1 MLQRL
6 TELYYRLT
14 LERPLVVALAALLL
28 LAVAM
33 WFSQDFK
40 LDASSDSLVLEND
53 QDLRFYRA
61 VRARYGSDD
70 FLVVTLQPKVGLFTK
85 DSLSNIR
92 RLRDELAE
100 LERVESVLSILDVP
114 LIDSPRVSVSQLQE
128 QVRTLETEGMD
139 ISKARLEFRNSPL
152 YRSLLSSVDEKTT
165 ALLVY
170 LKHDKAQVELQD
182 QRDLIWE
189 KQMATKLTAEES
201 GQLKQISAEI
211 RQHNTRLQAQLQ
223 NDIAAVR
230 AILEKYKDKGEIHLG
245 GVPMIASD
253 MIDFIDTDIR
263 VFGIGVTL
271 FLILLLTVAFKR
283 PRWVL
288 VPMLICVVSAILMVG
303 FLGMVDWRVTVVS
316 SNFISLLLIITLS
329 LAVHLIVR
337 HQELHAEDPNR
348 SQLWML
354 KETMRSKFAP
364 SVYTSLTTMVAFAS
378 LIVSGIRP
386 VIDFGWM
393 MVVGVGLA
401 FIVAF
406 LLFPAALARLRTGTP
421 VLRQHDSTVAFT
433 RSLANGIERF
443 GNPVLAIYLLIVVL
457 GLIGIGKLSVENR
470 FIDYFK
476 ESTEIY
482 KGMVLID
489 QELGGTTP
497 LDVVLEPSKDFLQSK
512 QGGDDVES
520 APDAE
525 ESQASE
531 QPEQDGAVVADQ
543 TQEMQ
548 EDTAPMDETLP
559 DGDIPEEDLAAA
571 SEDEVPEED
580 FEDIDLDLDAEFEGE
595 EVGISGE
602 SYWFNMFQLAD
613 VKKIHEY
620 LDSLPETGKVLSLYT
635 TMSMMTMLNN
645 DTPLDNMSL
654 AVVHKRLPDDIKSQ
668 ILDPYMSKDGNQIRF
683 GIRVIDSD
691 INLQRDALLKKIKH
705 DLINKFNL
713 EEGQVKLSGMLVLY
727 NNVLQSLFRSQIL
740 TLSMVFVAIFFMFMM
755 LFRHWKLAAIGV
767 VPTVVAAGI
776 ILGLM
781 GWLGITLDIM
791 TITIAAITIGIGV
804 DNAIH
809 YIHRFR
815 VELEVDGDYWAA
827 VKRCHSSVGRAIY
840 YTSITV
846 TLGFSIMAVSNFIP
860 SIYFG
865 ILTGTAMVVA
875 LIGNL
880 TLLPLLLV
888 KLKPLG
894 VR

>member
-6 TELYYRLT
+6 TELYYRLS
-14 LERPLVVALAALLL
+14 LERPLVVGLATLLI
-28 LAVAM
+28 LAVAV

-85 DSLSNIR
+85 ESLSNIR
-92 RLRDELAE
+92 KLRDELAG

-114 LIDSPRVSVSQLQE
+114 LIDSPRVSVSELQE

-152 YRSLLSSVDEKTT
+152 YRSLLTSADEKTT

-170 LKHDKAQVELQD
+170 LKHDQAQSELQN
-182 QRDLIWE
+182 QRDLLWE
-189 KQMATKLTAEES
+189 KQMGTKLDAQELEK
-201 GQLKQISAEI
+201 LKGISAEI
-211 RQHNTRLQAQLQ
+211 KQHNTRLQAQLR
-223 NDIAAVR
+223 NDIIAVR
-230 AILEKYKDKGEIHLG
+230 SILGGYQDAGEIHLG

-253 MIDFIDTDIR
+253 MIGFVDSDIKM
-263 VFGIGVTL
+263 FGIGVAV
-271 FLILLLTVAFKR
+271 FLVILLTIAFKR

-288 VPMLICVVSAILMVG
+288 IPMLICVVSAVVMVG
-303 FLGMVDWRVTVVS
+303 YLGMMDWRVTVVS
-316 SNFISLLLIITLS
+316 SNFISLLLITTLS

-337 HQELHAEDPNR
+337 HQELHAEDPDR

-364 SVYTSLTTMVAFAS
+364 SIFTSLTTMVAFAS

-393 MVVGVGLA
+393 MVVGIGMA
-401 FIVAF
+401 FCFAF
-406 LLFPAALARLRTGTP
+406 MLFPAALAPLKAGTP
-421 VLRQHDSTVAFT
+421 VLRRHDATAAMT
-433 RSLANGIERF
+433 GSLANGIERHS
-443 GNPVLAIYLLIVVL
+443 NTTLTVYLLIVVL
-457 GLIGIGKLSVENR
+457 GVVGIGKLSVENR

-497 LDVVLEPSKDFLQSK
+497 LDVVLEPDKQFLQSLSGEAYAEPDLEEPISDPEPE
-512 QGGDDVES
+512 QHEQLGDDV
-520 APDAE
+520 AA
-525 ESQASE
+525 
-531 QPEQDGAVVADQ
+531 
-543 TQEMQ
+543 
-548 EDTAPMDETLP
+548 MDEVME
-559 DGDIPEEDLAAA
+559 DDIPEDEFDEDM
-571 SEDEVPEED
+571 D
-580 FEDIDLDLDAEFEGE
+580 FDLGAEFEGE
-595 EVGISGE
+595 DAGISGE
-602 SYWFNMFQLAD
+602 SFWFNMFQLAD
-613 VKKIHEY
+613 VQKIHEY
-620 LDSLPETGKVLSLYT
+620 LESLPETGKVLSLYT

-654 AVVHKRLPDDIKSQ
+654 AVVHKRLPDDIKAQ

-691 INLQRDALLKKIKH
+691 INLQRDVLLKKIKR
-705 DLINKFNL
+705 DLIEKFNL

-740 TLSMVFVAIFFMFMM
+740 TLSMVFLAIFGMFLL
-755 LFRHWKLAAIGV
+755 LFRCWKLAAIGV

-781 GWLGITLDIM
+781 GWVGIPLDIM

-809 YIHRFR
+809 YVHRFR
-815 VELEVDGDYWAA
+815 LELEVDGDYWGA

-846 TLGFSIMAVSNFIP
+846 TLGFSIMALSNFIP

-865 ILTGTAMVVA
+865 ILTGIAMVVA
-875 LIGNL
+875 LVGNL

-888 KLKPLG
+888 KLKPIQVPG
-894 VR
+894 